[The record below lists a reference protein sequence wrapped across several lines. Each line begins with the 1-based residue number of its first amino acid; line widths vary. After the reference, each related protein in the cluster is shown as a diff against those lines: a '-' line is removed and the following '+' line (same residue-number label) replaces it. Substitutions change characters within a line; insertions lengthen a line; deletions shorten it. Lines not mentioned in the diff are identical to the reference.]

1 MKAIIKEVGQMPR
14 VEDIKNDLA
23 TLQGLVGGYIEGVR
37 LGQGIMLIVNEEGKL
52 DGLPANFPL
61 GNAVIVGT
69 AVFVADGF
77 DGEFTD
83 LSDAQIET
91 VMEQL
96 T

>member
-23 TLQGLVGGYIEGVR
+23 TLQGLVGGYIECVR
-37 LGQGIMLIVNEEGKL
+37 IGQGVFMIANEEGKL
-52 DGLPANFPL
+52 DGLPPNFQF
-61 GNAVIVGT
+61 GYDVIVGT